1 MVITG
6 FLIPEILLISFRCK
20 LFDPTDERKIH
31 KGIVPRL
38 GGLAFMP
45 AIVFSIA
52 FLCSINGLFCHDAM
66 FNALRDNCMS
76 VIFALCGILVLYLVG
91 LADDLIGVRYRA
103 KFMAQ
108 IGCALMLI
116 ASSLWINNFYGMFGI
131 EAVPWWVGMPITV
144 LVVVFVIN
152 AINLID
158 GIDGLAS
165 GLCSIALIV
174 YGVTFVILGYY
185 LYAAIACATLGVL
198 IPFFGFN
205 VFGNVEKHKKIFMGD
220 TGTLTIGFIIS
231 MLGLRLLCED
241 ELCDYV
247 GHFNR
252 LMIVLAPMLVPCY
265 DVVRV
270 YVGRVRNNKNPF
282 LPDRTHIH
290 HKLLATGVSQ
300 RVAMVAILFCSLI
313 LATSLIVLSCV
324 VNVNVLALLS
334 IVVFCVGNSWLNR
347 KIREHQQTEK

>member
-1 MVITG
+1 
-6 FLIPEILLISFRCK
+6 
-20 LFDPTDERKIH
+20 
-31 KGIVPRL
+31 
-38 GGLAFMP
+38 
-45 AIVFSIA
+45 
-52 FLCSINGLFCHDAM
+52 
-66 FNALRDNCMS
+66 
-76 VIFALCGILVLYLVG
+76 
-91 LADDLIGVRYRA
+91 
-103 KFMAQ
+103 
-108 IGCALMLI
+108 
-116 ASSLWINNFYGMFGI
+116 
-131 EAVPWWVGMPITV
+131 
-144 LVVVFVIN
+144 
-152 AINLID
+152 
-158 GIDGLAS
+158 
-165 GLCSIALIV
+165 
-174 YGVTFVILGYY
+174 
-185 LYAAIACATLGVL
+185 VL